1 MRIAVDVKGTLEGHK
16 RDLIV
21 RMMMFLKDKGWE
33 VVVWSNSYGYA
44 VDAVKGLSETPLEGI
59 EPYNKEMKSSVD
71 YKEEFYF
78 DIAIEDDRSQEY
90 LAAKHFIWV
99 DEIPQDT
106 PIGFLQDKLKE
117 WYPEPEDDDGQA

>member
-1 MRIAVDVKGTLEGHK
+1 MRLAVDVKGTLTGHK

-44 VDAVKGLSETPLEGI
+44 VDAVKGLAETPLEGI
-59 EPYNKEMKSSVD
+59 EPEDKKAKFETDSR
-71 YKEEFYF
+71 F

-90 LAAKHFIWV
+90 LAAEHFIWV
-99 DEIPQDT
+99 DEIPEDT
-106 PIGFLQDKLKE
+106 PIGFLQDKLRE
-117 WYPEPEDDDGQA
+117 WYPEPEDDDAA